1 MLTLQFL
8 EPNPYIYSYD
18 LQDVRNKLQSALDIL
33 PVTHVLIGWDI
44 PVNFL
49 EACKKITEQ
58 YSIKLL
64 RWHPLFTLR
73 DTDVIQN
80 NFVINAWDK
89 PIPGF
94 KNLPEFTFVCPNN
107 KLIVEYLYKE
117 IITIIEND
125 IYDGFFLD
133 RIRFP
138 SPSEDPFWNLGCFCE
153 NCLQSAEVNNIN
165 IQLVKKFIKNA
176 YNSQDD
182 IFIYLSY
189 LMNNVNLDSD
199 KLELQEFKKYLDY
212 RTRIVIDGV
221 KVISDLVHNF
231 NLEVGLDAFSFSLTY
246 MVGQDLS
253 RLSQLADWTKVMSYT
268 HAIGPAGLP
277 YEISNLLKFLTKKYH
292 FAEKKA
298 LELLEKI
305 FDVQLPKTISSLIEN
320 GLSSDILYTEIKKA
334 IKSTN
339 KPILAGLEMV
349 DIPHITKIDEFTLE
363 KDILA
368 ILAAQPSGISISW
381 DLFYIPVSRLYLL
394 RKIMD
399 GGYS

>member
-1 MLTLQFL
+1 
-8 EPNPYIYSYD
+8 
-18 LQDVRNKLQSALDIL
+18 
-33 PVTHVLIGWDI
+33 
-44 PVNFL
+44 
-49 EACKKITEQ
+49 
-58 YSIKLL
+58 
-64 RWHPLFTLR
+64 
-73 DTDVIQN
+73 
-80 NFVINAWDK
+80 
-89 PIPGF
+89 
-94 KNLPEFTFVCPNN
+94 
-107 KLIVEYLYKE
+107 
-117 IITIIEND
+117 
-125 IYDGFFLD
+125 
-133 RIRFP
+133 
-138 SPSEDPFWNLGCFCE
+138 
-153 NCLQSAEVNNIN
+153 
-165 IQLVKKFIKNA
+165 
-176 YNSQDD
+176 
-182 IFIYLSY
+182 
-189 LMNNVNLDSD
+189 
-199 KLELQEFKKYLDY
+199 
-212 RTRIVIDGV
+212 
-221 KVISDLVHNF
+221 
-231 NLEVGLDAFSFSLTY
+231 